1 MVRIGC
7 DAPTGVSVTCPERG
21 PTSVWSLFAREE
33 GDISNLETQRDGQKP
48 CAPKDNLKEK
58 LPYLDLFGPDALKKF
73 STDVRKLQLRIAK
86 AFREGKPGRVKA
98 LQRILTRSLAARTLA
113 VQRVTTN
120 KGKNTPGVDR
130 VLWNSPGK
138 KTRSVQLLKRRGY
151 TPLPLRRIYIP
162 KKNGKLRPLS
172 IPTMFDRAMQALN
185 LLALIPIAEE
195 TADPNSYGFRPDRST
210 ADAIEQC
217 FVLLSRKTSPQWILE
232 GDIKSCFD
240 TISHPWLLDHIPID
254 KVVLRKWLGA
264 GYIDKRTFFP
274 SMEGT
279 PQGGI
284 ASPTMANMVLD
295 GLERILKD
303 RFRSGCLVHI
313 VKYADDF
320 IITGRSKELLQYEV
334 KPVVETF
341 LRERGLV
348 LSQEKTRVVHIREG
362 FDFLGQNVRKYGDK
376 LLIKPAMKN
385 VRSFLDKVRN
395 ILKIARSQTQAWL
408 IETLN
413 PIIRGWANYHR
424 HIVAK
429 AIFTKVDSILWSLL
443 WSWLKKRHSGKD
455 NRWIISQ
462 CFQRRGL
469 RNWVFAV
476 PKDNLEL
483 VQASKTPIRR
493 HVKIKS
499 QAHPFDP
506 KWTVYLDERKTRS
519 KLQREWDRIYS
530 PCTAWW

>member
-1 MVRIGC
+1 M
-7 DAPTGVSVTCPERG
+7 
-21 PTSVWSLFAREE
+21 
-33 GDISNLETQRDGQKP
+33 ETQRDGEKP
-48 CAPKDNLKEK
+48 CAPKDNPKKGLQH
-58 LPYLDLFGPDALKKF
+58 PDLFGPETFKKF
-73 STDVRKLQLRIAK
+73 LSDVRKLQLRIAK
-86 AFREGKPGRVKA
+86 AFREGKPGKVKA

-172 IPTMFDRAMQALN
+172 IPTMFDRAMQALY

-210 ADAIEQC
+210 ADAVGQC
-217 FVLLSRKTSPQWILE
+217 FTLLSKKASPQWILE

-240 TISHPWLLDHIPID
+240 TISHPWLLDHIPMD

-264 GYIDKRTFFP
+264 GYIDKGTLFP
-274 SMEGT
+274 SIEGT

-303 RFRSGCLVHI
+303 RFHSSCQVHI

-334 KPVVETF
+334 KPFVETF

-362 FDFLGQNVRKYGDK
+362 FDFLGQHVRKYGGK
-376 LLIKPAMKN
+376 LLIKPAKNN
-385 VRSFLDKVRN
+385 VRSFLDKVRS
-395 ILKIARSQTQAWL
+395 ILKNARSQTQTWL

-413 PIIRGWANYHR
+413 PVIRGWANYHR

-429 AIFTKVDSILWSLL
+429 ATFSKVDSTLWSLL
-443 WSWLKKRHSGKD
+443 WSWLKRRHPGKER
-455 NRWIISQ
+455 RWIVNQ
-462 CFQRRGL
+462 YFQRRGL

-476 PKDNLEL
+476 PKGNLEL

-493 HVKIKS
+493 HVKIKG

-506 KWTVYLDERKTRS
+506 KWTDYLNERKTLS
-519 KLQREWDRIYS
+519 KLQKEWDQIYG
-530 PCTAWW
+530 PRTAMVR

>member
-1 MVRIGC
+1 MPSR
-7 DAPTGVSVTCPERG
+7 VSIACRESG
-21 PTSVWSLFAREE
+21 PTSGWSFFAREE

-48 CAPKDNLKEK
+48 CAPKDDPADRLPVPALFSPFNLEK
-58 LPYLDLFGPDALKKF
+58 
-73 STDVRKLQLRIAK
+73 STRRVRKLQLRIAK

-130 VLWNSPGK
+130 ILWKTPGE
-138 KTRSVQLLKRRGY
+138 KTRNVQVLKRKGY

-172 IPTMFDRAMQALN
+172 IPTMFDRAMQALY
-185 LLALIPIAEE
+185 LLAIIPIAEE

-217 FVLLSRKTSPQWILE
+217 FILLSQRTSPQWILE

-240 TISHPWLLDHIPID
+240 TISHPWLLDHIPMD

-264 GYIDKRTFFP
+264 GCIDRRTFFP

-295 GLERILKD
+295 GLEQILKD
-303 RFRSGCLVHI
+303 RFRSSCLVHI

-320 IITGRSKELLQYEV
+320 IITGRSEELLQDEV
-334 KPVVETF
+334 KPVVESF
-341 LRERGLV
+341 LRERGLR
-348 LSQEKTRVVHIREG
+348 LSQEKTRVVHIRVG

-376 LLIKPAMKN
+376 LLIKPAGNN
-385 VRSFLDKVRN
+385 VRSFLDKVRK
-395 ILKIARSQTQAWL
+395 ILKLAKSKTQAWL

-413 PIIRGWANYHR
+413 PVIRGWANYHR

-429 AIFTKVDSILWSLL
+429 ATFGKVDGILWSLL
-443 WSWLKKRHSGKD
+443 WSWLKRRHPGKSL
-455 NRWIISQ
+455 RWIAHQ
-462 CFQRRGL
+462 YFQRRGL

-476 PKDNLEL
+476 PKGKLEL
-483 VQASKTPIRR
+483 VEASKTPIRR
-493 HVKIKS
+493 HVKIKG

-506 KWTVYLDERKTRS
+506 QWMDYLNERKTRS
-519 KLQREWDRIYS
+519 KLLREWDRIYG

>member
-1 MVRIGC
+1 M
-7 DAPTGVSVTCPERG
+7 
-21 PTSVWSLFAREE
+21 
-33 GDISNLETQRDGQKP
+33 ETQKDGQKP
-48 CAPKDNLKEK
+48 CAPKNKPANR
-58 LPYLDLFGPDALKKF
+58 LPGPDLFSPITLEKF
-73 STDVRKLQLRIAK
+73 SKDVRKLQLRIAK
-86 AFREGKPGRVKA
+86 AFREGKPGKVKA

-130 VLWNSPGK
+130 ILWKTPRE
-138 KTRSVQLLKRRGY
+138 KTRNVQVLKRRGY

-172 IPTMFDRAMQALN
+172 IPTLFDRAMQALH

-210 ADAIEQC
+210 ADAIGQC
-217 FVLLSRKTSPQWILE
+217 HTLLSRRTSSQWILE

-240 TISHPWLLDHIPID
+240 TISHPWLLGHIPMD
-254 KVVLRKWLGA
+254 KVVLRKWLRA

-303 RFRSGCLVHI
+303 RFSSGCLVH
-313 VKYADDF
+313 VVRYADDF

-341 LRERGLV
+341 LRERGLI

-362 FDFLGQNVRKYGDK
+362 FDFLGQHLQKYANQK
-376 LLIKPAMKN
+376 VLTKPAKNN
-385 VRSFLDKVRN
+385 VRSFLDKARN
-395 ILKIARSQTQAWL
+395 ILKLAKAKTQTWL

-413 PIIRGWANYHR
+413 PVIRGWANYHR

-429 AIFTKVDSILWSLL
+429 TTFGKVDSTLWSLL
-443 WSWLKKRHSGKD
+443 WSWLKRRHPGKGR
-455 NRWIISQ
+455 RWIFQ
-462 CFQRRGL
+462 QYFQRRGL

-476 PKDNLEL
+476 PKGRLEL
-483 VQASKTPIRR
+483 VEASKTPIRR
-493 HVKIKS
+493 HVKIKG

-506 KWTVYLDERKTRS
+506 QWTDYLNTRKTIS
-519 KLQREWDRIYS
+519 KLQRKVPRHDG
-530 PCTAWW
+530 